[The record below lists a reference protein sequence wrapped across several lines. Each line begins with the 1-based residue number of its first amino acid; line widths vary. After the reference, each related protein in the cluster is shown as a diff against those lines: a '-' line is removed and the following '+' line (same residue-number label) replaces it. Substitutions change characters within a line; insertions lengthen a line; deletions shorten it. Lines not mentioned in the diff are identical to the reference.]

1 MLSIILLHTTH
12 RTFQR
17 YLCIPVCN
25 FDASSILYMTE
36 FKQKSFWQRPEGVTG
51 AIFLVAILTGL
62 GVLVFSTL
70 PLWIAAM
77 RNVFVLTGMIVG
89 LAALLYVA
97 FDRRMRTLVGYF
109 YKSTMRSITGLFV
122 KVDPIAILKSYVQ
135 NLEENLRNMHR
146 QIGRL
151 RGQMHKLKEI
161 ILNNQR
167 EIRSNLELA
176 SEAKANNRQNVMI
189 LKSRKAGRLQESN
202 MRLEDFY
209 QKMEVLYRVLTKM
222 YENSQILKEDIQDQ
236 VEVKEQERQ
245 AIHASNSAMRS
256 AMSIIQGDPDK
267 RAMFD
272 AAMEAIAEDVAGK
285 VGEMENFM
293 QLSSKFMES
302 IDLQNGIFEE
312 EGLRMLEEWEEKGN
326 SLLLGAEKSALLRQA
341 ADADDVLNLDA
352 PAKQPVRE
360 AGHKNQ
366 YDAFFDLE

>member
-1 MLSIILLHTTH
+1 
-12 RTFQR
+12 
-17 YLCIPVCN
+17 
-25 FDASSILYMTE
+25 MTD

-51 AIFLVAILTGL
+51 AIFLVALLAGL
-62 GVLVFSTL
+62 GILIISVL
-70 PLWIAAM
+70 PLLISAM
-77 RNVFVLTGMIVG
+77 QNVLVLTGMIIG
-89 LAALLYVA
+89 FAALLYVV
-97 FDRRMRTLVGYF
+97 FDRRMRNLVGYF
-109 YKSTMRSITGLFV
+109 YKSLMRSITGLFV
-122 KVDPIAILKSYVQ
+122 KVDPIAILKGYVGS
-135 NLEENLRNMHR
+135 LEENLRNMNR

-161 ILNNQR
+161 ILNNQK

-209 QKMEVLYRVLTKM
+209 QKMEVLYRVLSKM

-236 VEVKEQERQ
+236 VAVKEQERQ

-256 AMSIIQGDPDK
+256 AMSILQGDPDK

-312 EGLRMLEEWEEKGN
+312 EGLRMLEEWEEKGS
-326 SLLLGAEKSALLRQA
+326 SLLLGAEKSSLLRQA
-341 ADADDVLNLDA
+341 ADTEDILDLDA
-352 PAKQPVRE
+352 PAKQHVRE
-360 AGHKNQ
+360 SGYKNQ
-366 YDAFFDLE
+366 YDSFFDFE